1 MAEKIIRTVV
11 RALNW
16 AVIAL
21 MAVMIVVT
29 SLQVIYRYVLAAPL
43 SWSEEASR
51 YCFVWV
57 IFLGA
62 VLGLERGVHIGV
74 DILTQRLPLKI
85 RQPLAIASHLLIG
98 LFCIVVA
105 YASWPVLEVNMLQR
119 SPALDLPMTYVY
131 AAIPVSM
138 LLMVSVLLLRALGHI
153 SGQRET
159 SPTGGVT

>member
-1 MAEKIIRTVV
+1 MAEQIIRSVV
-11 RALNW
+11 QALKW

-21 MAVMIVVT
+21 MTVMVVVT
-29 SLQVIYRYVLAAPL
+29 SLQVIYRYVLSAPL

-51 YCFVWV
+51 YCFVWI

-74 DILTQRLPLKI
+74 DILTNRLPATI
-85 RQPLAIASHLLIG
+85 RRSLTIASHLLIG
-98 LFCIVVA
+98 VFCLLVA
-105 YASWPVLEVNMLQR
+105 YASWPVLEVNMLQT
-119 SPALDLPMTYVY
+119 SPALGLPMTYIY

-138 LLMVSVLLLRALGHI
+138 LLMVSVLILRALGHV
-153 SGQRET
+153 SGRRET